1 MESPAEPLNWRISAL
16 DESGLPSASQRS
28 LPDPNLAACEV
39 CERAPQMPMR
49 HVLVIDGPVGL
60 PVPFLICDNCQRA
73 LYALH
78 DLLQSAAR
86 SSRQPDD

>member
-1 MESPAEPLNWRISAL
+1 
-16 DESGLPSASQRS
+16 
-28 LPDPNLAACEV
+28 
-39 CERAPQMPMR
+39 MR
-49 HVLVIDGPVGL
+49 HVLVIDGPAGL

-73 LYALH
+73 LYALD